1 MKLEINLKVNGEPR
15 RVLVQTTDTLLD
27 VLRNEFDLTGAKVGC
42 NRGEC
47 GTCNVLLDG
56 RPIRSCIFLAVMAD
70 GHDVVTIEG
79 LEGRSGQLHP
89 LQEAFI
95 DYGAIQCGFCTPG
108 MILTA
113 KGLLDEN
120 PRPDEMEV
128 RRAISG
134 NLCRCTG
141 YTKIVEAIIMASNAS
156 PEKGGKG
163 VEQTVCSNEFSLTFD
178 KEG

>member
-1 MKLEINLKVNGEPR
+1 MKQEINFKVNGDPR
-15 RVLVQTTDTLLD
+15 RALVQTTDTLLD

-47 GTCNVLLDG
+47 GTCTVLLDG

-70 GHDVVTIEG
+70 GHEVVTIEG
-79 LEGRSGQLHP
+79 LEGRSGELDP

-95 DYGAIQCGFCTPG
+95 DHGAIQCGFCTPG
-108 MILTA
+108 MILAA

-120 PRPDEMEV
+120 PESGEIEI

-141 YTKIVEAIIMASNAS
+141 YAKIVEAVVSASKALS
-156 PEKGGKG
+156 EKGAR
-163 VEQTVCSNEFSLTFD
+163 S
-178 KEG
+178 